1 MPIEVSTSIYEYLS
15 SLYSKD
21 SADNYLKFISE
32 EPTQYIR
39 VNRLKTDKRTLAEI
53 LKEKYS
59 IHTEEIQGFD
69 TALKIVKDENEVI
82 GKTLEHLLGLYYVQ
96 GLSSM
101 LPPLVLN
108 PSSND
113 IVLDLCSAPGSKTT
127 QMAEMMNNDGTL
139 IVNEI
144 EIDRIKSLVFNLD
157 RLSIVNTGI
166 IHSKGEIL
174 SKYYH
179 NHFDKIL
186 VDAPCSGLGIIQKKE
201 EVSNWWSIERVQRL
215 QDLQTRLLIAAIK
228 LAKVGGEIVYSTCT
242 LSVEENEMVIDK
254 ILSKYP
260 VEIEEINLPVLT
272 HPAFTSYNG
281 KEFNESLSKA
291 IRILPW
297 EINSDGFFLVKLRK
311 TGDTEPSEPGL
322 KKEEHIKLLK
332 PTHKEISPLLDY
344 INDHFGIPKEVLYD
358 YKYIEKGRDIFF
370 ITTNWNEYEMGLF
383 HRVGIKFGTLDKKNR
398 ITFYTSAAQVLEK
411 HITKFVY
418 DIKDEEELKNYL
430 TGWKIKNSDIPAGQ
444 YVMRYKGRVLGTA
457 LANEEGIKSRFPR
470 TKRTQKFVI
479 GAPSLSPLPTGQA
492 GPKGETYE

>member
-15 SLYSKD
+15 SLYGKD
-21 SADNYLKFISE
+21 AADHYLKFITE

-39 VNRLKTDKRTLAEI
+39 VNSLKTDKESLLII
-53 LKEKYS
+53 LEEKYS
-59 IHTEEIQGFD
+59 IKSVPIDGFD
-69 TALKIVKDENEVI
+69 NALKIIKDENEVI

-101 LPPLVLN
+101 LPPIVLA
-108 PSSND
+108 PSSDD

-139 IVNEI
+139 VVNEI

-157 RLSIVNTGI
+157 RMSIVNTGI

-174 SKYYH
+174 SKYYY

-201 EVSNWWSIERVQRL
+201 EVSSWWNINRVERL
-215 QDLQTRLLIAAIK
+215 QELQMRLLISAIK
-228 LAKVGGEIVYSTCT
+228 MVKVGGEIVYSTCT

-254 ILSKYP
+254 ILTKYP
-260 VEIEEINLPVLT
+260 VEIEEINLPVPT

-281 KEFNESLSKA
+281 TEFNESLRKA

-311 TGDTEPSEPGL
+311 TGNTEPSEPGMI
-322 KKEEHIKLLK
+322 KEEYIKLLK
-332 PTHKEISPLLDY
+332 PSHKEISPLLEY
-344 INDHFGIPKEVLYD
+344 INEHFGIPKEVLYN
-358 YKYIEKGRDIFF
+358 YKYIQKGRDIFF
-370 ITTNWNEYEMGLF
+370 ITKNWIEEEMGLF
-383 HRVGIKFGTLDKKNR
+383 HRVGIKFGSLDKKNR

-418 DIKDEEELKNYL
+418 DIKDKEELKNYL
-430 TGWKIKNSDIPAGQ
+430 TGWKIKNADIPTGQ
-444 YVMRYKGRVLGTA
+444 YVIRYEGRVLGTA
-457 LANEEGIKSRFPR
+457 IANEDGIKSRFPR
-470 TKRTQKFVI
+470 TKRTQKFVL
-479 GAPSLSPLPTGQA
+479 GPL
-492 GPKGETYE
+492 

>member
-15 SLYSKD
+15 SLYGKD
-21 SADNYLKFISE
+21 SADHYLKFISE

-39 VNRLKTDKRTLAEI
+39 VNRLKTDKESLIKTLEN
-53 LKEKYS
+53 KYS
-59 IHTEEIQGFD
+59 IQSAPIDGFED
-69 TALKIVKDENEVI
+69 ALKIIKDENDLT

-101 LPPLVLN
+101 LPPIVLN
-108 PSSND
+108 PNAD
-113 IVLDLCSAPGSKTT
+113 DVVMDLCSAPGSKTT

-144 EIDRIKSLVFNLD
+144 EIERIKSLVFNLD
-157 RLSIVNTGI
+157 RMSVVNAGI

-201 EVSNWWSIERVQRL
+201 EVSNWWSLDRVQRL

-228 LAKVGGEIVYSTCT
+228 MAKAGGEIVYSTCT

-260 VEIEEINLPVLT
+260 VEMEDVKLPVKT
-272 HPAFTSYNG
+272 HQAFSSYNG
-281 KEFNESLSKA
+281 FEFNKSLHKA

-311 TGDTEPSEPGL
+311 TDDTEPSEPGFP
-322 KKEEHIKLLK
+322 KIAHIRLLK
-332 PTHKEISPLLDY
+332 PTNKVISPMLDY
-344 INDHFGIPKEVLYD
+344 VSDHFGIPKDLLHE

-370 ITTNWNEYEMGLF
+370 ITNNWNEYEMGLF

-398 ITFYTSAAQVLEK
+398 ITFSTSAAQVLEK
-411 HITKFVY
+411 HITQFVY
-418 DIKDEEELKNYL
+418 DIKDDEELKNYL
-430 TGWKIKNSDIPAGQ
+430 TGWKIKNFDIPAGQ
-444 YVMRYKGRVLGTA
+444 YVMRFNGRILGTA

-470 TKRTQKFVI
+470 TKRTQNFVI
-479 GAPSLSPLPTGQA
+479 
-492 GPKGETYE
+492 